1 MDARISNSSIKTFG
15 QCDSSLL
22 KKSAL
27 LFFLIVPSITVE
39 RERLLVVLP
48 PVRSQGLSAGRGHD
62 VWRLP
67 EAATTIPGT
76 AVSSISFRSFHLGE
90 LSSYP
95 QTSPPCIS
103 LEVPKK
109 CFAGVFPNRSL
120 TTSLKI
126 TLLLSGMHFVKLS
139 TYVDAF

>member
-1 MDARISNSSIKTFG
+1 MDAHISSSSIKTFG

-27 LFFLIVPSITVE
+27 LSFLIVPSITVE
-39 RERLLVVLP
+39 REILLVVLP
-48 PVRSQGLSAGRGHD
+48 PVRSQGLSAGLSHD
-62 VWRLP
+62 SWRMP

-76 AVSSISFRSFHLGE
+76 AVSSISFQYFHLGE

-103 LEVPKK
+103 LEVPNKY
-109 CFAGVFPNRSL
+109 FAGVFPNRSL
-120 TTSLKI
+120 TSLKI
-126 TLLLSGMHFVKLS
+126 TLLLSGMHFVKVS

>member
-1 MDARISNSSIKTFG
+1 M
-15 QCDSSLL
+15 
-22 KKSAL
+22 
-27 LFFLIVPSITVE
+27 
-39 RERLLVVLP
+39 LVVLP
-48 PVRSQGLSAGRGHD
+48 PVRSQGLSAGLSHD
-62 VWRLP
+62 AWRLP

-109 CFAGVFPNRSL
+109 LFAGIFPNRAL

-126 TLLLSGMHFVKLS
+126 TLLLSGMHFVKFS
-139 TYVDAF
+139 TYARMRFDLWSCSLDGLAHYSSRTHTGIDCTHIL

>member
-1 MDARISNSSIKTFG
+1 M
-15 QCDSSLL
+15 
-22 KKSAL
+22 
-27 LFFLIVPSITVE
+27 
-39 RERLLVVLP
+39 LVVLP
-48 PVRSQGLSAGRGHD
+48 PVRSQGLSAGLRHD
-62 VWRLP
+62 ACRLP

-103 LEVPKK
+103 LEVPMK

-126 TLLLSGMHFVKLS
+126 TLLLSGMHFVKFS

>member
-1 MDARISNSSIKTFG
+1 M
-15 QCDSSLL
+15 
-22 KKSAL
+22 
-27 LFFLIVPSITVE
+27 
-39 RERLLVVLP
+39 LVVLP
-48 PVRSQGLSAGRGHD
+48 PVRSRGLSAGLRHD
-62 VWRLP
+62 SWTLP
-67 EAATTIPGT
+67 DAAKTVPGT
-76 AVSSISFRSFHLGE
+76 AVSSISFLSFHLGE

-109 CFAGVFPNRSL
+109 CFASVFPNCSL

-126 TLLLSGMHFVKLS
+126 TLLLSGMPFVKFS